1 MEPHAVEA
9 YALKQLKKLMEV
21 NKTKK
26 TTLGQVL
33 SDRTGEE
40 PQKKFLRA
48 QRFLN
53 GQGSLKI
60 EKMVRLAH
68 YFNQPITYF
77 FPAELVSPYALNSDQ
92 PAPATKAPNK
102 PLADIEANLRSL
114 GFDED
119 FIKSQIR
126 QLKALQSYD
135 G

>member
-1 MEPHAVEA
+1 MDPFAVEA
-9 YALKQLKKLMEV
+9 YALAQLKKLMTLHR
-21 NKTKK
+21 TKK
-26 TTLGQVL
+26 TTLGEVL

-77 FPAELVSPYALNSDQ
+77 FPAELVNPYALQASSETQ
-92 PAPATKAPNK
+92 NK
-102 PLADIEANLRSL
+102 KTSNKSLADIEANLRHL

>member
-1 MEPHAVEA
+1 MDPKAVEA
-9 YALKQLKKLMEV
+9 YALKQLKKLMEQHQ
-21 NKTKK
+21 TKK
-26 TTLGQVL
+26 TTLGEVL

-60 EKMVRLAH
+60 EKIVRLAR
-68 YFNQPITYF
+68 FFKQPITYF
-77 FPAELVSPYALNSDQ
+77 FPAELTSPYALQSPEDSNSSDKSQ
-92 PAPATKAPNK
+92 RS
-102 PLADIEANLRSL
+102 LAEIESRLREL

-126 QLKALQSYD
+126 QLKALQSYEA
-135 G
+135 